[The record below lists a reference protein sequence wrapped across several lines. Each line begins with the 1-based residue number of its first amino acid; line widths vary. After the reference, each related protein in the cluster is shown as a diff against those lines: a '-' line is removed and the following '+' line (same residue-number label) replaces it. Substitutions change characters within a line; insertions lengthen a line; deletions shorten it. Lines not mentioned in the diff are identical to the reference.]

1 MLWRHYPD
9 RASLDAQ
16 FTLDGIADLPG
27 TMQRRLDMSA
37 TARASV
43 PNLLRVPYGDRP
55 EATMDLFLPPKSA
68 TPAPVLVFIHGGFW
82 RSLDAATFSFVGG
95 AFAPLGALVA
105 VLDYPLIPQV
115 RMADIV
121 AHIRAAVTWLTRHA
135 GAHGGDTGR
144 IHVAGHSA
152 GGHLTALCLDQEWQ
166 READLPPR
174 CIRGGLSISGV
185 FELEPLRLSAQQD
198 TLDFTADEVD
208 LWSPH
213 RRIPQEAAALIVAV
227 GGAET
232 QEFIDQS
239 LDFAASWSAASH
251 DTQVHVVAQAN
262 HIDILTGALARKGA
276 PLHTALLRQMGL
288 ADGR

>member
-9 RASLDAQ
+9 KASLDAQ

-37 TARASV
+37 QARSTV
-43 PNLLRVPYGDRP
+43 PHRLKVPYGDRP
-55 EATMDLFLPPKSA
+55 EATMDLFLPPPTA
-68 TPAPVLVFIHGGFW
+68 APAPVLVFIHGGFW
-82 RSLDAATFSFVGG
+82 RSLDAATFSFVGA
-95 AFAPLGALVA
+95 AFAPRGALVA

-115 RMADIV
+115 RMAEIV
-121 AHIRAAVTWLTRHA
+121 AHVRQAVTWLARNA
-135 GAHGGDTGR
+135 GEHGGDPRR

-152 GGHLTALCLDQEWQ
+152 GGHITALCLDQAWQ

-198 TLDFTADEVD
+198 TLGFTAEEAD
-208 LWSPH
+208 LWSPQ
-213 RRIPQEAAALIVAV
+213 RRIPQEAAPLIVAV

-239 LDFAASWSAASH
+239 LDFAAAWSAASH
-251 DTQVHVVAQAN
+251 DAQVHVVAGAN
-262 HIDILTGALARKGA
+262 HIDILTGALARPGA
-276 PLHTALLRQMGL
+276 PLHTAMLRQMGL
-288 ADGR
+288 NGLA